1 MMLSVTRQC
10 QQHPSCNHLKFGRQC
25 DECTK
30 PFLCPPCR
38 NAILS
43 TTIAHHH
50 IIARPTLVGM
60 GSRFIPVS
68 KLEAATPHSFK
79 ACTHCPSHDCSSAD
93 CWCLIGRSAQ
103 FRSPISS
110 PACSQSFTASRS
122 FALCLPTVHVVW
134 ALYNDS
140 EAFQVSSSK
149 KKHLLVF
156 REGSSLPPEVLSA
169 NRHTPEHHCTFPPVH
184 CVSSSPDLPLRHLLC
199 RTSKNNLK
207 TVMGL
212 KPSFSRDDVRDTHD
226 ISHHTSFQHMDI
238 AFRV

>member
-1 MMLSVTRQC
+1 MLSVTRQC
-10 QQHPSCNHLKFGRQC
+10 QQHPSCNLLKIGHQC

-30 PFLCPPCR
+30 SFLCPPCR

-43 TTIAHHH
+43 TTVAHHH

-60 GSRFIPVS
+60 GSRFILVS

-79 ACTHCPSHDCSSAD
+79 ACTHCPSHDCSSED

-103 FRSPISS
+103 FRSSISS

-149 KKHLLVF
+149 KT
-156 REGSSLPPEVLSA
+156 GVLSA

-199 RTSKNNLK
+199 RTSKNILK

-212 KPSFSRDDVRDTHD
+212 KRLIFPR
-226 ISHHTSFQHMDI
+226 
-238 AFRV
+238 